1 MFLRSGLL
9 ACVTAAGVLAP
20 IGSAYAGTLTLTAQA
35 GLGGVGRAS
44 RWAPVHVSVDN
55 TDRDFAGDI
64 VVSWGDAVVRRALTL
79 GSPARADLV
88 VYIRSADVRGLVSV
102 KLESHGV
109 VVQSVDAAI
118 RLQPGDADVSLC
130 VGSTAAAGARDD
142 CAARISPAALP
153 RSMRGYDAFDDVRWE
168 GTTPDVLEREQQ
180 IAWEQWTAKRQLDK
194 AGIISLP
201 PRPLPPAENSGGPTI
216 ATAAAGTLAYLG
228 VLIVSAIAASRVRRR
243 PLVVYGAI
251 LAFAAAGSAAALA
264 AGRIGPSTSIVL
276 THSSRVEQL
285 PSGGSLVAMTATV
298 QYPTFDRFELRARST
313 DAAMW
318 VQNGP
323 RPELRF
329 DEAGEPI
336 LAGVFGLASRQ
347 AFTLEAVVAF
357 SPFQVH
363 RGDGG
368 VTVVN
373 SSAFDYHDCYVSD
386 DLAKQQLGALQAGQ
400 ALNVPQALAS
410 NGVMSC
416 TLTATPVEFGDPRHP
431 VRVEGATDVVVRL
444 E

>member
-1 MFLRSGLL
+1 MFLRSRLL
-9 ACVTAAGVLAP
+9 ACVTAAVVLAP
-20 IGSAYAGTLTLTAQA
+20 IGSAYAGTLTLAAQA

-79 GSPARADLV
+79 GSPARADV
-88 VYIRSADVRGLVSV
+88 VMYIRSADVRDLVSV

-109 VVQSVDAAI
+109 VLQSVDAAI
-118 RLQPGDADVSLC
+118 RLQPGDAVVTLC
-130 VGSTAAAGARDD
+130 VGATDGASTRDD

-153 RSMRGYDAFDDVRWE
+153 RSMRGYDAFDGVRWE
-168 GTTPDVLEREQQ
+168 GTTPGVLERDQQ
-180 IAWEQWTAKRQLDK
+180 TAWEQWTAKRQLEK
-194 AGIISLP
+194 AGIISLA
-201 PRPLPPAENSGGPTI
+201 PRPLPSAENSSAPAIT
-216 ATAAAGTLAYLG
+216 TAAVGTLVYLG
-228 VLIVSAIAASRVRRR
+228 VLIVTAMATSRVRRR
-243 PLVVYGAI
+243 PLAVYGAI
-251 LAFAAAGSAAALA
+251 AAFAAAGSAAALA
-264 AGRIGPSTSIVL
+264 AGRVGPSTSVVV

-298 QYPTFDRFELRARST
+298 QFPTFDRFELRARST

-318 VQNGP
+318 PQNGP

-336 LAGVFGLASRQ
+336 LAGVFGTASRQ
-347 AFTLEAVVAF
+347 AITLEGVVAF
-357 SPFQVH
+357 SPFLVR
-363 RGDGG
+363 RGDGS

-386 DLAKQQLGALQAGQ
+386 DLAKQPLGALRSGQ
-400 ALNVPQALAS
+400 ALNVPQASAS

-431 VRVEGATDVVVRL
+431 VRVEGATDVVVHL